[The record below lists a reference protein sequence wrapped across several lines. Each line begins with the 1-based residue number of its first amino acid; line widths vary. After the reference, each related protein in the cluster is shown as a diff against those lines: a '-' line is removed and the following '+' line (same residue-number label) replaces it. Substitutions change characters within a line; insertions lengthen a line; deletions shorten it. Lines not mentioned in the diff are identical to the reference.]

1 MRSIISLILL
11 LVAGFLAY
19 TLYTNIQE
27 PIAFQAEKATR
38 LDKVTGHLE
47 NIRKSQEIYRTIT
60 GEFAPTFDTL
70 SMVLKNDSIPFINIV
85 GDPDDPTKEFT
96 KTITYSSALDS
107 ITALNIN
114 LDSLRY
120 VPYSA
125 SKEFNMTA
133 DTITYQ
139 QTLVQVV
146 EVGTRYK
153 EFMGKYASQ
162 KFTKYDN
169 SYDPNAL
176 LKFGDMSKPTLS
188 GNW

>member
-1 MRSIISLILL
+1 MRSIISLILFAI
-11 LVAGFLAY
+11 VIFLGY
-19 TLYTNIQE
+19 TLFKNIQE

-38 LDKVTGHLE
+38 LDKVTGQLE
-47 NIRKSQEIYRTIT
+47 NIRTSQEIYRAIT
-60 GEFAPTFDTL
+60 GQFAPNFDTL
-70 SMVLKNDSIPFINIV
+70 SMVLKSDSIPFINIV

-107 ITALNIN
+107 IRALKIN

-120 VPYSA
+120 VPYSS
-125 SKEFNMTA
+125 SKVFNMTA

-146 EVGTRYK
+146 EVGTRWK
-153 EFMGKYASQ
+153 EFMGKFASP